1 MLIELTSRTLKFY
14 SSALVVAHGGILL
27 LAAHAAGIGV
37 ALMFRVIFVLFWV
50 CLLVG
55 TLVAHN
61 VVTNWAVTL
70 AGLYFLARWWGRH
83 GQRIRSAHAAVSPVR
98 PPASNGATVP
108 VADVATSVEHA
119 RSRWTVDRIHTTDR
133 RWR

>member
-1 MLIELTSRTLKFY
+1 MRLE
-14 SSALVVAHGGILL
+14 
-27 LAAHAAGIGV
+27 GV
-37 ALMFRVIFVLFWV
+37 AFMFRVIVVLFWV
-50 CLLVG
+50 GLLVG

-61 VVTNWAVTL
+61 LVTNWAVTL
-70 AGLYFLARWWGRH
+70 MGLYFVARWWGRH

-108 VADVATSVEHA
+108 VAEEVTSVGHA
-119 RSRWTVDRIHTTDR
+119 RSRWTVDRVHTSDR